1 MVVMSTRSPGDKEKP
16 VASSQYIP
24 YPKLQ
29 EFVRLTRS
37 RDPGQTVMKSTVAT
51 RSTSRCVTLLRFDTE
66 TSVNLL
72 VIRCTAGE

>member
-1 MVVMSTRSPGDKEKP
+1 MVVSSTRSPDDKGKP
-16 VASSQYIP
+16 VASSQYKP

-37 RDPGQTVMKSTVAT
+37 RDPSQAVMKSTFAT

-66 TSVNLL
+66 TSFNSLD
-72 VIRCTAGE
+72 IRCTARE